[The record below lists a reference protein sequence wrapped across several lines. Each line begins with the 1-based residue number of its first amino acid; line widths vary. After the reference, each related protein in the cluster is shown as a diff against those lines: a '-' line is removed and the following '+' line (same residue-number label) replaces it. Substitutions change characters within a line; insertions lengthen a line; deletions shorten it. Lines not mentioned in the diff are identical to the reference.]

1 MPVAMEFTGRIETI
15 RQSATLMRQLLQ
27 DQQVVVCFGQRSLL
41 AFFLAGHLER
51 DQVAGAF
58 TTADE
63 ALACLTAMPVTMLIC
78 SDQLEQGCGLE
89 LVLTAKKR
97 YPTLRTLLL
106 LTRPQRAAR
115 LRAVIECGCDGLL
128 LDATIGMGA
137 AISTVQTVA
146 QGGTVVDREIVN
158 LLRDASRRSQ
168 VHDHLQTLSSRERE
182 VLTLLARGEDNS
194 AIARHLV
201 ISVETVRSHVKHL
214 LLKLGAR
221 GRTHAAVLALEGG
234 LVDWPA
240 APGCR

>member
-89 LVLTAKKR
+89 LVLTAKER

-146 QGGTVVDREIVN
+146 QGAPWSIARSSTCCAMPAGEARCTTIC
-158 LLRDASRRSQ
+158 RRSAAANGRCSPCWPGAK
-168 VHDHLQTLSSRERE
+168 T
-182 VLTLLARGEDNS
+182 TARS
-194 AIARHLV
+194 
-201 ISVETVRSHVKHL
+201 
-214 LLKLGAR
+214 
-221 GRTHAAVLALEGG
+221 
-234 LVDWPA
+234 
-240 APGCR
+240 PGTW